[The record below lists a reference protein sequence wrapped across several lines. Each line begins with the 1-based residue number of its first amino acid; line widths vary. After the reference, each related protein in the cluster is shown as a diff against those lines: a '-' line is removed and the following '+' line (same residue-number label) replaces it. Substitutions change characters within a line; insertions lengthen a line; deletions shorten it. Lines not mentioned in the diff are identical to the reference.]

1 MLTTTRDVMLP
12 TSVTGSWP
20 RPRWYTM
27 GLNGQ
32 ALSRRMTD
40 SAFREQFTDAVSVV
54 ISDQERAG
62 LDILSNGDY
71 HQDPDLAG
79 RSWWHYPAER
89 WSGLST
95 DTSSAAEGGVFG
107 YAPGTLVNEIFTG
120 WRTPE
125 VLAKPSRREPLE
137 FAKIWRIAQSRT
149 TRPVRF
155 GTISAQTLAE
165 LVRIDEAA
173 YGGDRQELILDMAA
187 LLNAELRDLAA
198 AGCQAIQVE
207 EPSIHTVAAKPDSTD
222 DVLDLLID
230 SFNKEVE
237 GLGNVEVWAHTCW
250 GNPNMQKVYDYTS
263 YEKSA
268 EIFLTRLNIDVWTVE
283 AKSDDMAALPIIGQ
297 FRESMR
303 PKVALGVI
311 SHRTLQV
318 ESPEEVAVDIRRA
331 LEYIKPEKLV
341 LTSDCGFGRE
351 GANRNVAFYKAA
363 ALAQGAN
370 IVRKELGF
378 PQTPVPA
385 ADPALQAD
393 IPEGADKG

>member
-1 MLTTTRDVMLP
+1 
-12 TSVTGSWP
+12 
-20 RPRWYTM
+20 
-27 GLNGQ
+27 
-32 ALSRRMTD
+32 
-40 SAFREQFTDAVSVV
+40 
-54 ISDQERAG
+54 
-62 LDILSNGDY
+62 
-71 HQDPDLAG
+71 
-79 RSWWHYPAER
+79 
-89 WSGLST
+89 
-95 DTSSAAEGGVFG
+95 
-107 YAPGTLVNEIFTG
+107 
-120 WRTPE
+120 
-125 VLAKPSRREPLE
+125 
-137 FAKIWRIAQSRT
+137 
-149 TRPVRF
+149 
-155 GTISAQTLAE
+155 
-165 LVRIDEAA
+165 
-173 YGGDRQELILDMAA
+173 
-187 LLNAELRDLAA
+187 
-198 AGCQAIQVE
+198 
-207 EPSIHTVAAKPDSTD
+207 
-222 DVLDLLID
+222 
-230 SFNKEVE
+230 
-237 GLGNVEVWAHTCW
+237 
-250 GNPNMQKVYDYTS
+250 MQKVYDYTS

-318 ESPEEVAVDIRRA
+318 ESPEEVAADIRRA